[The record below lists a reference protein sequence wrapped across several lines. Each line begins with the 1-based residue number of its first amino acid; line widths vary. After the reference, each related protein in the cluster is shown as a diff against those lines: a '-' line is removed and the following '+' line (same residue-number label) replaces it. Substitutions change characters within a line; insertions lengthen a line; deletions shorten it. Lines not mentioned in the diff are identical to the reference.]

1 MQTIHILLLVLVIVA
16 AVIILAYYLMQRRKG
31 EPIELPYIISVAV
44 FMLICAGLFL
54 YFQNVWTQKAK
65 HDQEVFNNK
74 VKQMEEERA
83 KERADYENTIET
95 IKKTYEKELALV
107 EWKNRIFTSNREMEK
122 ELVQNKDKYQLDDK
136 EVRMWRGL
144 AENNTVEKLIPKD
157 NTKDV
162 LKEYQARLK
171 KSLNTVRSGDTLMNS
186 DIRMLADNINAIR
199 LIGKE
204 YEKVLGSFRD
214 LYETINASAGSGTP
228 PPPPKQEKFLF
239 FTVKQKEYEEL
250 LKQYY
255 SNQGNQQ
262 AVGQIA
268 AQLKV
273 TIEAAEEEF
282 QAINRRFEQNLAFLQ
297 NTSEG
302 ITYNADKLQNL
313 IEAAIN
319 EASIISETS
328 TQTDKPIKVQPT
340 QRSKG

>member
-1 MQTIHILLLVLVIVA
+1 MQTIHILLVALVIVA

-31 EPIELPYIISVAV
+31 EPVELPYIISVAV
-44 FMLICAGLFL
+44 FMVICAGMFL
-54 YFQNVWTQKAK
+54 YFQNVWAKKAK
-65 HDQEVFNNK
+65 HDQEVFNTK
-74 VKQMEEERA
+74 LKQIQDERA
-83 KERADYENTIET
+83 KEKEAYENTIET
-95 IKKTYEKELALV
+95 IKKNYEKELALA
-107 EWKNRIFTSNREMEK
+107 EWKNRIFTSNSEMEK
-122 ELVQNKDKYQLDDK
+122 ELVKNKDKYQLDAK
-136 EVRMWRGL
+136 EVHMWRGL

-162 LKEYQARLK
+162 LKEYQTRLK
-171 KSLNTVRSGDTLMNS
+171 KSLATVRSGNTLMNS
-186 DIRMLADNINAIR
+186 EIRMLADNINAIR

-204 YEKVLGSFRD
+204 YEKVLGSFRE
-214 LYETINASAGSGTP
+214 LYDNIIASNNSGTP
-228 PPPPKQEKFLF
+228 MQPPKQKKFLF

-255 SNQGNQQ
+255 ENQGNTK
-262 AVGQIA
+262 AVSQIA
-268 AQLKV
+268 EQLKV

-302 ITYNADKLQNL
+302 ITYNANKLANL

-319 EASIISETS
+319 EANIISETS
-328 TQTDKPIKVQPT
+328 SQTDKPIKVQPT